1 MTRTTSTCYAV
12 AATARE
18 GALTQSEDLS
28 NIEWKEF
35 HAERLTAES
44 LWLVRVGITTS
55 GVYHADS
62 STA

>member
-18 GALTQSEDLS
+18 GALTQSEDLPTENRKS
-28 NIEWKEF
+28 F
-35 HAERLTAES
+35 TLSSLTDES
-44 LWLVRVGITTS
+44 WLVRVGVTTS
-55 GVYHADS
+55 AVHHADS